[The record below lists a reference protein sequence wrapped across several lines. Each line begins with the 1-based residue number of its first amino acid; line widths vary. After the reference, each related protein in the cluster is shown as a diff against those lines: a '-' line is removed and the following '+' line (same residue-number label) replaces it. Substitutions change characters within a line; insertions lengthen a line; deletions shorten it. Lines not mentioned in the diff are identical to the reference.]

1 MNHNLGDAVLWA
13 KESACTSAGLI
24 VRRQGVRWRWSCR
37 SGGRGR
43 TRARTSFLLSSVLN
57 KSGDWL
63 LLLFGTSY
71 HRPDLVLLLA
81 SLLPGGADYPS
92 SETYSATSCAASFTC
107 SSFTCHLRAGVE
119 GARRHPGPEGL
130 VLRHVLWAIGMT
142 PPLCTRM
149 CPGPFFEAP
158 PPDPPV
164 KTGTRVRR
172 FRGCSY
178 FELKG
183 EQKNARSVQKAN

>member
-1 MNHNLGDAVLWA
+1 MYISGSDSPSTGSTVAMVMSLGGTWENKSSDIILVVVGFEQIGRLA
-13 KESACTSAGLI
+13 SAI
-24 VRRQGVRWRWSCR
+24 VRNLLPPPRLGLASCFP
-37 SGGRGR
+37 SARGR
-43 TRARTSFLLSSVLN
+43 RLSVLRN
-57 KSGDWL
+57 V
-63 LLLFGTSY
+63 F
-71 HRPDLVLLLA
+71 
-81 SLLPGGADYPS
+81 
-92 SETYSATSCAASFTC
+92 
-107 SSFTCHLRAGVE
+107 
-119 GARRHPGPEGL
+119 
-130 VLRHVLWAIGMT
+130 RHVLCRVLHVLVLHVSPKGRRGERAPPPGPRRPGPAPRPVGYRND